1 MLLIRMHQTT
11 ISRSVSTKG
20 TFYYTLFKMVAR
32 HKYYSVIYLPTS
44 YFLVALARFSLTNGT
59 GSAGRLGALTG
70 WNSLRLVGG
79 VSTMS

>member
-1 MLLIRMHQTT
+1 MYAAHSYASDYYIKICIYKRHILLYFIQDG
-11 ISRSVSTKG
+11 VK
-20 TFYYTLFKMVAR
+20 TLLLF
-32 HKYYSVIYLPTS
+32 HDLSS